1 MYESDNYP
9 FASDTITRTLY
20 FARPLV
26 TTKIKL
32 DKMIGASGF
41 VIQVEFIGMD
51 QATKERHFRQ
61 PFEGGTVFK
70 SETTFSDV
78 LTARFVQKL
87 IQISSGPDWLTFYD
101 DQFAMKDGNFRF
113 NKRLIENILDSGKIF
128 LNMQS

>member
-20 FARPLV
+20 FAQPLV

-51 QATKERHFRQ
+51 QATKERHFSQ
-61 PFEGGTVFK
+61 SFEGGAVFK
-70 SETTFSDV
+70 SESTHFVV
-78 LTARFVQKL
+78 LSPSEVNPNFLRARL
-87 IQISSGPDWLTFYD
+87 
-101 DQFAMKDGNFRF
+101 AH
-113 NKRLIENILDSGKIF
+113 F
-128 LNMQS
+128 L